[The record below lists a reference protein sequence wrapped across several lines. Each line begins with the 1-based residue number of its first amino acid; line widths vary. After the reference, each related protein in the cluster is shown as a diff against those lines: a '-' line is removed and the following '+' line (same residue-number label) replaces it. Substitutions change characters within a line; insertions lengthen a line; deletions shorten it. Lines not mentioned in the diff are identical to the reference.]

1 MVTNDAVEGASVGS
15 ITCHSGKSEG
25 NTEMNELD
33 AINTLKL
40 Y

>member
-1 MVTNDAVEGASVGS
+1 MVPNNAVEEASVGS

-25 NTEMNELD
+25 NTKMNEFD
-33 AINTLKL
+33 AKNTLKS

>member
-1 MVTNDAVEGASVGS
+1 MVSNDAVEEALADS

-25 NTEMNELD
+25 NTEMNELG

>member
-1 MVTNDAVEGASVGS
+1 MVTNDAVKEASADS
-15 ITCHSGKSEG
+15 ITCYSGKSEG

>member
-1 MVTNDAVEGASVGS
+1 MVSNDAVEEALADS

-25 NTEMNELD
+25 NTKMNEFD
-33 AINTLKL
+33 AKNTLKS